1 MPLGAFTCD
10 TFKST
15 CQGCG
20 AQLHF
25 MRRGPVVLMPHGGHA
40 EGCTA
45 LARQRDVM
53 RTNKA
58 LESINRGYTPREL
71 AAQLRGE

>member
-45 LARQRDVM
+45 LAWQRDV
-53 RTNKA
+53 RT
-58 LESINRGYTPREL
+58 
-71 AAQLRGE
+71 